1 MINVASKNM
10 RAEKGRFAFSVA
22 GVAVAALLLSFMLA
36 LYSGW
41 NERIASYVEDVPA
54 DIWLSQE
61 GNESFFSQSLIAED
75 RIREVAGVDGVESIS
90 MLLGRGLKVSAGG
103 DTYDSYVVGY
113 EPGGAGGPIDIKE
126 GADSPA
132 DGEIIIDR
140 VLARTAGIDVGDEI
154 TVGDRPLTVAGIST
168 GGNMVIY
175 QLSFVSLNT
184 ARELVGLSG
193 YATFALID
201 AAGDAGDVVA
211 RINNEHDGVTAH
223 ERAEFADS
231 SRKVLRRSMLP
242 ILSVLIVLIF
252 IVGAVVVGVTIYTA
266 TLEKEREYG
275 VMKALGTPNKQL
287 LAVVAQQTIVC
298 CLLGFVAGEVA
309 VLFASRLA
317 ERAVPQ
323 FVTLIRWEDAVIV
336 LIGTIIMGMIGA
348 YLPVQRILRVDP
360 LRVFKA

>member
-1 MINVASKNM
+1 
-10 RAEKGRFAFSVA
+10 
-22 GVAVAALLLSFMLA
+22 
-36 LYSGW
+36 
-41 NERIASYVEDVPA
+41 
-54 DIWLSQE
+54 
-61 GNESFFSQSLIAED
+61 
-75 RIREVAGVDGVESIS
+75 
-90 MLLGRGLKVSAGG
+90 
-103 DTYDSYVVGY
+103 
-113 EPGGAGGPIDIKE
+113 
-126 GADSPA
+126 
-132 DGEIIIDR
+132 
-140 VLARTAGIDVGDEI
+140 
-154 TVGDRPLTVAGIST
+154 
-168 GGNMVIY
+168 
-175 QLSFVSLNT
+175 
-184 ARELVGLSG
+184 
-193 YATFALID
+193 
-201 AAGDAGDVVA
+201 
-211 RINNEHDGVTAH
+211 
-223 ERAEFADS
+223 
-231 SRKVLRRSMLP
+231 MLP